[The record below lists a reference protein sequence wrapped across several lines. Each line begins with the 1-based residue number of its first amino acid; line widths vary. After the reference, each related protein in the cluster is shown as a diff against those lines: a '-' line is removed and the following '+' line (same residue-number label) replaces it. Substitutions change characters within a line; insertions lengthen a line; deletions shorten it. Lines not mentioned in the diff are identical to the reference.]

1 MTPAGGPTTALGG
14 RTREGQVVP
23 RIGRLTISCGSRTRD
38 GQLHSHKGM
47 FRGVERDFTS
57 RRYVLVCVVSDQI
70 GGKRHR
76 YFEDG
81 LTREFTVL

>member
-1 MTPAGGPTTALGG
+1 
-14 RTREGQVVP
+14 
-23 RIGRLTISCGSRTRD
+23 
-38 GQLHSHKGM
+38 M